1 MTGTALQH
9 ANQCLM
15 PAFRSAKEF
24 PRAPKAE
31 ALETLYPALLQ
42 ALNETNT
49 ARGLWRSSMD
59 DKKRIILEVRA
70 EIERLEND
78 LAIEAQTRMQLHAM
92 NEKLLAVL
100 KEVDGF
106 TEEIS
111 NSVESAHKTPRTGL
125 STWIER
131 LKSIKKRWRTFK
143 QRQQS
148 LPVVTDQNTFN
159 G

>member
-78 LAIEAQTRMQLHAM
+78 LVIEAQTRMQLHAM

-131 LKSIKKRWRTFK
+131 LKSIKKRWRAFK

>member
-1 MTGTALQH
+1 MTGTALKH
-9 ANQCLM
+9 TNQSLM

-78 LAIEAQTRMQLHAM
+78 LVIEAQTRMQLHAM

-131 LKSIKKRWRTFK
+131 LKSIKKRWRAFK